1 MKTRKIVAAWTTFLI
16 LAIWSMASLAA
27 GSGVKDVTVEQAKQ
41 LIQERGG
48 KPDFVVLDV
57 RTPGE
62 FAEGRLPGAVNVD
75 IQAPDFG
82 NRLGALDRGKGYLV
96 YCRTGNRSM
105 KAVQV
110 MQRLGFRSV
119 YHMAEGI
126 LRWQKMGFPMTRV
139 S

>member
-1 MKTRKIVAAWTTFLI
+1 
-16 LAIWSMASLAA
+16 MASLAA
-27 GSGVKDVTVEQAKQ
+27 GTGVKDVTVEQARQ

-62 FAEGRLPGAVNVD
+62 FAEGRLPGAVTVD
-75 IQAPDFG
+75 IQAPDFE
-82 NRLGALDRGKGYLV
+82 NRLGALDRGKTYLV

-110 MQRLGFRSV
+110 MHRLGFRSV
-119 YHMAEGI
+119 HHMAEGI